1 METAGR
7 RKLHILFRMI
17 LKKKIIPKETKK
29 IINHDE
35 KDNRGAGGPVSRFS
49 TK

>member
-1 METAGR
+1 
-7 RKLHILFRMI
+7 MI